1 MHITLM
7 RIDKNMKL
15 FVNGI
20 LDQGKK
26 KFFLN

>member
-1 MHITLM
+1 MHVTLM

-26 KFFLN
+26 KIFF

>member
-26 KFFLN
+26 KIFF